1 MPFPHVVEFLQ
12 RRFARKQQLSS
23 GYEDMYDDPL
33 SLGEHPGELVGSVKI
48 SSVTIAPNVKGRV
61 LDHLREHRAEWIESL
76 GQEGRKLSEVRVLH
90 DIIEVVVEKE
100 QEAAHFMKDHGR
112 EIKAAGVASLLGGAL
127 AGSALV
133 ARHLHSRSKL
143 NQPEQ

>member
-12 RRFARKQQLSS
+12 RRFSHKQQSS

-33 SLGEHPGELVGSVKI
+33 SLGEHPGEIVGSVKI
-48 SSVTIAPNVKGRV
+48 NTVTIAPNVTRRV
-61 LDHLREHRAEWIESL
+61 LDHLREHRADWIESL
-76 GQEGRKLSEVRVLH
+76 GREGRRVGEVRVLH

-100 QEAAHFMKDHGR
+100 QEAAHFVKDHGR
-112 EIKAAGVASLLGGAL
+112 ELKAAGVASLLGGAL

-133 ARHLHSRSKL
+133 ARHLHSRTKL
-143 NQPEQ
+143 NPPK

>member
-12 RRFARKQQLSS
+12 RRFARKQQTS

-48 SSVTIAPNVKGRV
+48 NTVTIAPNVRGRV
-61 LDHLREHRAEWIESL
+61 LEHLREHRADWIESL
-76 GQEGRKLSEVRVLH
+76 GKEGRKLGEVRVLH
-90 DIIEVVVEKE
+90 DLIEVVVEKE
-100 QEAAHFMKDHGR
+100 QEAAHFVKDHGR
-112 EIKAAGVASLLGGAL
+112 ELKAAGVASLVGGAL

-143 NQPEQ
+143 N

>member
-1 MPFPHVVEFLQ
+1 M
-12 RRFARKQQLSS
+12 
-23 GYEDMYDDPL
+23 
-33 SLGEHPGELVGSVKI
+33 
-48 SSVTIAPNVKGRV
+48 
-61 LDHLREHRAEWIESL
+61 
-76 GQEGRKLSEVRVLH
+76 LH

-143 NQPEQ
+143 NQPGP